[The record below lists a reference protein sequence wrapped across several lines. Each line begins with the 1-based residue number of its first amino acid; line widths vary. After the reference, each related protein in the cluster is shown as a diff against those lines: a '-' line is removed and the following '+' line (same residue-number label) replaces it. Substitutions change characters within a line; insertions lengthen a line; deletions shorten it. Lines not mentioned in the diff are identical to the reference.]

1 MSSSPPA
8 YSQHPPAASDA
19 SQPHRQASDASA
31 RSSTAGSP
39 TSWNPDPS
47 GLKRSGTTLSKKQVK
62 RATRTRKVF
71 GLLTSFFF
79 LLSFIFLMLVEVGTI
94 YDKPVL
100 RDTFFIKLDLSHIV
114 PTSIPNAVL
123 LNSIAE
129 TLGLHDF
136 YQVGLW
142 GFCEGYDSGGI
153 TECSKPKQLYWFN
166 PVEILL
172 NELLSG
178 ATIAIP
184 AEALQYLDMVK
195 TVSHWMFGLF
205 LTGCVLSVIMIF
217 LAPLSVFTRWASLPI
232 ALLSFATA
240 LFITVAAILATAMF
254 IIFKVALTKVD
265 SLNIGATIGNQM
277 FAFMWIAAACSIL
290 AWLIQAGL
298 CCFCASRRDVR
309 LGKKLGS
316 KKAYSMSPEPD
327 EEKAS
332 SGRRFPFGRK

>member
-1 MSSSPPA
+1 
-8 YSQHPPAASDA
+8 
-19 SQPHRQASDASA
+19 
-31 RSSTAGSP
+31 
-39 TSWNPDPS
+39 
-47 GLKRSGTTLSKKQVK
+47 TTLSKKQVK

-79 LLSFIFLMLVEVGTI
+79 LLSFIFLVLVEVGNT

-142 GFCEGYDSGGI
+142 GFCEGYDNDGI
-153 TECSKPKQLYWFN
+153 THCSKPKSLYWFN

-184 AEALQYLDMVK
+184 AEALQYLDIVK
-195 TVSHWMFGLF
+195 IVSHWMFGLF
-205 LTGCVLSVIMIF
+205 LTGAVLSVIMIF
-217 LAPLSVFTRWASLPI
+217 IAPLSVFTRWASLPI
-232 ALLSFATA
+232 AILSFLTS
-240 LFITVAAILATAMF
+240 LFITVATILATAMF
-254 IIFKVALTKVD
+254 IIFKIALTKVD
-265 SLNIGATIGNQM
+265 SLNIGGLIGKQM
-277 FAFMWIAAACSIL
+277 FVFMWIAAVCSIL

-309 LGKKLGS
+309 LGKKTGS
-316 KKAYSMSPEPD
+316 KKAY
-327 EEKAS
+327 
-332 SGRRFPFGRK
+332 